1 MSQKIS
7 VSVQMDE
14 KGFRDFAVFDFLQH
28 QHGWQRPAVF
38 AAILLVCSGICM
50 SQIGRR
56 SGAGLLTAV
65 LAIVGLGLPAVY
77 FGTFARNLSA
87 QTKKLGLP
95 RPFYRLE
102 LDDAGLAVW
111 MVGSMD
117 KTEPTSRHPWD
128 TVYCAY
134 RTASAVYIY
143 AQKNQ
148 AYLLNENVDAAWN
161 FLTQALPADKLHDR
175 RK

>member
-1 MSQKIS
+1 MSQKIT
-7 VSVQMDE
+7 VSIQMDE
-14 KGFRDFAVFDFLQH
+14 KCMHDFVVFDLLRH
-28 QHGWQRPAVF
+28 QKGWQRPAVF

-50 SQIGRR
+50 SQIGKR

-65 LAIVGLGLPAVY
+65 LAIVAIGLPAVY

-87 QTKKLGLP
+87 QIKKLHLP

-102 LDDAGLAVW
+102 MDGTGLSVW

-117 KTEPTSRHPWD
+117 KTEPTSQHPWN

-134 RTASAVYIY
+134 RVADAVYIY

-148 AYLLNENVDAAWN
+148 AYLLNDGIDAAWGL
-161 FLTQALPADKLHDR
+161 LTQVLPADKLHDC

>member
-14 KGFRDFAVFDFLQH
+14 KGFRDFAVFDLLRH

-38 AAILLVCSGICM
+38 TGILLVCAGICM
-50 SQIGRR
+50 SQIGKRD
-56 SGAGLLTAV
+56 GAGLLTAV
-65 LAIVGLGLPAVY
+65 LAIVALGLPAVY
-77 FGTFARNLSA
+77 FGTYARNLTA
-87 QTKKLGLP
+87 QTKKLNLP

-102 LDDAGLAVW
+102 LDDTGLSVW
-111 MVGSMD
+111 MVGSLD
-117 KTEPTSRHPWD
+117 KAEPTSRHPWSS
-128 TVYCAY
+128 VYCAY

-148 AYLLNENVDAAWN
+148 AYLLNNNFDAAWN
-161 FLTQALPADKLHDR
+161 LLTQVLPAEKLHDC

>member
-1 MSQKIS
+1 MSQKIT
-7 VSVQMDE
+7 VSIQMDE
-14 KGFRDFAVFDFLQH
+14 KSFRDFAAFDFLRH
-28 QHGWQRPAVF
+28 QKGWQRPAIF

-50 SQIGRR
+50 IQIGKRD
-56 SGAGLLTAV
+56 GAGLLTAV
-65 LAIVGLGLPAVY
+65 LAIVAIGLPAVY
-77 FGTFARNLSA
+77 FGTFFHNLSL

-102 LDDAGLAVW
+102 LDNTCLSVW
-111 MVGSMD
+111 MVGSLD
-117 KTEPTSRHPWD
+117 KAEPTSQHPWG

-134 RTASAVYIY
+134 RISNAVYIY

-148 AYLLNENVDAAWN
+148 AYLLNESTDSVWN
-161 FLTQALPADKLHDR
+161 LLTQVLPADKLHDC